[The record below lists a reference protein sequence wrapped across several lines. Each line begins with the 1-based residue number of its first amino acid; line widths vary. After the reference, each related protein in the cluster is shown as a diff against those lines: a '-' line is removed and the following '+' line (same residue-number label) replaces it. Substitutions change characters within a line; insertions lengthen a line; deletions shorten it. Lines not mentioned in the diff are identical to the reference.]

1 MMEELKH
8 GEVVKTYGKDPEELL
23 LMEKMGLP
31 GIKVEVDEDYKAETV
46 ILTVGQQNVVMTL
59 RQARDLA
66 LELRQAANR
75 VEKATLARLG
85 KRRK

>member
-1 MMEELKH
+1 MEELKH
-8 GEVVKTYGKDPEELL
+8 GDLVRKYDEGASEELL
-23 LMEKMGLP
+23 LREKMGLP
-31 GIKVEVDEDYKAETV
+31 GILVEVEEDIKAETV
-46 ILTVGQQNVVMTL
+46 VMAVGKQNVVMTL

-75 VEKATLARLG
+75 VEKHSLAMFG